1 MATSPGSGSGVVG
14 LSWGPFLGDIIT
26 VYRTPTIQKG
36 ALFFSA
42 VARGTI
48 REIKGRK
55 VITDIA
61 VFADGRETA
70 NGRVISVQ
78 AREDFM
84 ERLKAFES

>member
-1 MATSPGSGSGVVG
+1 M
-14 LSWGPFLGDIIT
+14 
-26 VYRTPTIQKG
+26 
-36 ALFFSA
+36 FFSA